1 MPRAALQSCR
11 RRRSDRGRRP
21 KSDTNG
27 GCVSSWWIS
36 FCSVLCAMREA
47 RRRYGGWTTPMLAFG
62 ASDFGLRPL
71 SDLRAAKRLGL
82 KNQVKGH
89 RMPVDKPIA
98 TFLLFQVLAFGSASV
113 GTILALVLW
122 AWRIDQWEMMTDP
135 FFWHLA
141 GATMGTI
148 FWGGCAAPFAQIA
161 WQRRSW
167 FFASTLL
174 PGLVVFPLLIWRQL
188 TVV

>member
-1 MPRAALQSCR
+1 MPQRVAIRALRMAILSQSFSAILILSLCIVCFSAAL
-11 RRRSDRGRRP
+11 G
-21 KSDTNG
+21 
-27 GCVSSWWIS
+27 
-36 FCSVLCAMREA
+36 M
-47 RRRYGGWTTPMLAFG
+47 
-62 ASDFGLRPL
+62 SDFGLRPL